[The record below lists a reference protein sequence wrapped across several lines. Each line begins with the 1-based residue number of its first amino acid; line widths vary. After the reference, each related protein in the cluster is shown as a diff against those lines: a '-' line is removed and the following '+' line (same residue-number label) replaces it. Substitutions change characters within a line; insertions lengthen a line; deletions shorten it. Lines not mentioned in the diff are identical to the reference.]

1 MLVDL
6 AINLFCKDHVR
17 TFEFY
22 RALLAAPEMT
32 EHASPIYRG
41 LQLPGCSLGFHAQD
55 AYALLDLEDLRGAG
69 PAPGHYPTFNLDST
83 HAVDEMLQR
92 ALALGAT
99 LKKGPFRT
107 YYNAYQV
114 VLLDP
119 ELAVFRLNHY
129 MIGAGA

>member
-1 MLVDL
+1 MLIDI

-22 RALLAAPEMT
+22 QSLLGAPEML

-41 LQLPGCSLGFHAQD
+41 LQLVGVSLGFHASE
-55 AYALLDLEDLRGAG
+55 AYALLDVADFCSPT
-69 PAPGHYPTFNLDST
+69 PAAGHYPTFNLDSRES
-83 HAVDEMLQR
+83 VDQMLER
-92 ALALGAT
+92 ALRLGAT
-99 LKKGPFRT
+99 LRKGPFTT

-119 ELAVFRLNHY
+119 ELSMFRLNHY
-129 MIGAGA
+129 LESQ

>member
-1 MLVDL
+1 MLIDL

-22 RALLAAPEMT
+22 RALLGAPEMT

-55 AYALLDLEDLRGAG
+55 AYALLDLEDHRGAV
-69 PAPGHYPTFNLDST
+69 PSPGHYPTFNLDST
-83 HAVDEMLQR
+83 QAVDDMLQR
-92 ALALGAT
+92 ALALGGT
-99 LKKGPFRT
+99 LRKGPFRT

-119 ELAVFRLNHY
+119 EQAVFRLNCY
-129 MIGAGA
+129 MSGEAP